1 MSIIIHIYY
10 TGIKGNALKFAKEMV
25 SSGTVSKIR
34 QAEGNLAYDYF
45 VSMDNE
51 ETVLLVDRWTD
62 QEAIDRHHASS
73 MMDTIL
79 NLREKYDLSMRV
91 ERYVSDEAGIPETDQ
106 KFIRE

>member
-1 MSIIIHIYY
+1 M
-10 TGIKGNALKFAKEMV
+10 
-25 SSGTVSKIR
+25 
-34 QAEGNLAYDYF
+34 
-45 VSMDNE
+45 
-51 ETVLLVDRWTD
+51 DRWTD

-79 NLREKYDLSMRV
+79 KMREKYDLSMRV